1 MRNPEEHLISPTTWQ
16 FWTRFQDIAR
26 PFEPRPLW
34 NVKDRDM
41 KSREG
46 SNQDSVSGK
55 RQEPGDADYR
65 MLAID
70 LDGTLLRHDG
80 TMGERTRGALRAAV
94 RRGIK
99 VAICTGRRFR
109 TTLPILAELQLAV
122 PVIVHGGQL
131 IKDAGTH
138 ETLHHNY
145 LTQELSLG
153 AVKFLKAH
161 GVTPIVYVDLFTQ
174 GVDIYLD
181 NERDGHPFHL
191 KYLQQNRSH
200 CHFVGDVTNVFC
212 PQTIHVGALAD
223 RASLERL
230 DDRLEREFGSSIRHL
245 VMNNTNNDGAFLEI
259 MTPGNSKW
267 RALAVLIEK
276 SGLTPEQVVCIG
288 DEIND
293 LEMIRHAGLGVA
305 MGNAIPAVKA
315 VAAYVTRTNE
325 EDGVAHVV
333 EQFLLKETE
342 DDPA

>member
-1 MRNPEEHLISPTTWQ
+1 MRGSESNSQYRTSAKRH
-16 FWTRFQDIAR
+16 
-26 PFEPRPLW
+26 EPP
-34 NVKDRDM
+34 DT
-41 KSREG
+41 G
-46 SNQDSVSGK
+46 
-55 RQEPGDADYR
+55 YR
-65 MLAID
+65 MVAID
-70 LDGTLLRHDG
+70 LDGTLLRRDG
-80 TMGERTRGALRAAV
+80 TMGERTRLALQAAV
-94 RRGIK
+94 GRGIT

-109 TTLPILAELQLAV
+109 TALPILAELQLAV

-161 GVTPIVYVDLFTQ
+161 GVTPIVYVDLFTE
-174 GVDIYLD
+174 GIDIYLD

-191 KYLQQNRSH
+191 KYLEQNRSH
-200 CHFVGDVTNVFC
+200 CHFVGDVTNIFC

-230 DDRLEREFGSSIRHL
+230 DARLEREFGPSIRHL

-267 RALAVLIEK
+267 RALSVLIEK
-276 SGLTPEQVVCIG
+276 AGLTPEQVICIG

-315 VAAYVTRTNE
+315 VAAHVTRTNE

-333 EQFLLKETE
+333 ERFLLKETE
-342 DDPA
+342 DDPD